1 MGCQFGPFLIEWYKR
16 TGGSTMRASNGRYRI
31 EKDSMG
37 PVRVP
42 KEVYY
47 GAQTQRAVENFPV
60 SGWRFPRELI
70 GALGLIKSASARTN
84 FELGLLQRRI
94 ARAIEQASDEVMK
107 GRWDDQFVLDVFQTG
122 SGTSTNM
129 NANEVIANRAN
140 EMLKGEKGIYR
151 PVHPNDHVNLGQS
164 SNDVFPSA
172 IHIASVSLLREK
184 LFPALRTL
192 HKLLKA
198 DAKEFHVILKIGRT
212 HLQDATPIRLGQE
225 FGGYARQV
233 ELGTKRVENAM
244 ESLSELALG
253 GTAVGTGM
261 NTHPLFAGKVIRII
275 NKRTGWCFREAYD
288 HFEAQGAK
296 DGLVEMSA
304 MLKTVAVSLIKI
316 ANDIR
321 WMGSGPRCGIGEIL
335 LPEIQPGSS
344 IMPGKVN
351 PVIPESLIQ
360 VSVQVIGHDAAIV
373 LGGLSGNFELNVM
386 MPLMAHNL
394 LGSISL
400 LANAVGNFSRR
411 CLEGLSADGKRCEE
425 MIEKSLALATALTP
439 KIGYDEAARIAKKA
453 YHHRKTIRQVVEE
466 EGLFPKDELNRLLD
480 VRSMLAP
487 SKKVKG
493 ER

>member
-1 MGCQFGPFLIEWYKR
+1 MG
-16 TGGSTMRASNGRYRI
+16 ASDGWYRI

-37 PVRVP
+37 PVQVP
-42 KEVYY
+42 KEAYY

-60 SGWRFPRELI
+60 SGWRFPRALI
-70 GALGLIKSASARTN
+70 GALGIIKSASARAN
-84 FELGLLQRRI
+84 LDLGFLQGRM
-94 ARAIEQASDEVMK
+94 ARAIEKASDEVAS

-140 EMLKGEKGIYR
+140 EILKGKRGVYR
-151 PVHPNDHVNLGQS
+151 PVHPNDHVNLCQS

-172 IHIASVSLLREK
+172 IHIASVGLLRER
-184 LFPALRTL
+184 LLPALTTL
-192 HKLLKA
+192 HKLLKDKA
-198 DAKEFHVILKIGRT
+198 REFHPILKIGRT

-233 ELGTKRVENAM
+233 ELGKVRVEKAM

-253 GTAVGTGM
+253 GTAVGTGI
-261 NTHPLFAGKVIRII
+261 NAHPSFAGKVIRIL
-275 NKRTGWCFREAYD
+275 NEETGWRFQEARD

-296 DGLVEMSA
+296 DGLVEMSGA
-304 MLKTVAVSLIKI
+304 LKTIAVSLIKI

-335 LPEIQPGSS
+335 LPETQPGSS

-351 PVIPESLIQ
+351 PVIPESLVQ
-360 VSVQVIGHDAAIV
+360 VCAQVIGNDVAVA

-386 MPLMAHNL
+386 MPLIAYNL
-394 LGSISL
+394 LVSIAL
-400 LANAVGNFSRR
+400 LANGMDSFSKR
-411 CLEGLSADGKRCEE
+411 CIEGLKADPKRCEE

-439 KIGYDEAARIAKKA
+439 RIGYDEAARITKRA
-453 YHHRKTIRQVVEE
+453 YDHGKTIRQVLEE
-466 EGLFPKDELNRLLD
+466 EGLFQKDELDLQLD
-480 VRSMLAP
+480 PRSMLAP
-487 SKKVKG
+487 SRKERWKVKG
-493 ER
+493 KR